1 MTFTAPPFRGHGRAV
16 AGSPVAGEAPDG
28 LLSWYGGGGR
38 SAAVAARVTPTGVPG
53 RLGEVDTVAHW
64 RALIVLGTAQ
74 FLMVLDTSVMNV
86 SISQLVEDFHT
97 EVTTIQAVITLY
109 ALVMAAFMM
118 IGGRLG
124 DILGRRRLFVLGLVV
139 YGIGSALTA
148 LAPTVWVLALG
159 WSVIEGL
166 GAALVLPAMAALVA
180 ESYHGRERAV
190 AYGVIG
196 GLAGAG
202 IAVGP
207 LLGGWVTT
215 YLSWRLVF
223 AGEVVVVAAILCFHR
238 VVAESVRADPR
249 PRLDVVGAALSAAGL
264 GLGVLGVLQS
274 SSWGWVQP
282 RNPPFTVLGFAPT
295 LFVIS
300 AGAVVLALFVH
311 WERRRDAHGADPLV
325 HLPLLSRPPLRSGL
339 MTLLSQNLI
348 LLGLFFTI
356 PLYLQVVQGF
366 DAFQTGLR
374 LLPVSITML
383 VTSMGAARLGRVAG
397 PRRVV
402 RLALVTLAAAIVWL
416 LATIEPVI
424 DDAQFA
430 GAMALLGVG
439 MGLLASQLGNVVQSS
454 ADEQERSEVGGLQ
467 FTAQNLGSALGTALI
482 GSLLIGALAN
492 AFTTHVEQNPSLSD
506 ETRHQTAIALEAGV
520 KFVPTD
526 QVRSAAERAG
536 LPPSEVDAVTD
547 SYASAQLDGLKAAI
561 LATGGIT
568 LAGFLVTTHLP
579 TARTGRPKHPESEDA
594 ADAPGPVR

>member
-1 MTFTAPPFRGHGRAV
+1 MT
-16 AGSPVAGEAPDG
+16 
-28 LLSWYGGGGR
+28 
-38 SAAVAARVTPTGVPG
+38 
-53 RLGEVDTVAHW
+53 HW

-86 SISQLVEDFHT
+86 SISQLVEDFDT
-97 EVTTIQAVITLY
+97 EVTAIQAVITLY
-109 ALVMAAFMM
+109 ALVMAAFMI
-118 IGGRLG
+118 IGGRFG
-124 DILGRRRLFVLGLVV
+124 DIFGRRRLFLVGLVV
-139 YGIGSALTA
+139 YGTGSALTA
-148 LAPTVWVLALG
+148 VAPTLWVLTLG

-166 GAALVLPAMAALVA
+166 GAAMVLPAMAALVA
-180 ESYHGRERAV
+180 ESYRGRDRAV

-215 YLSWRLVF
+215 YLTWRLVF
-223 AGEVVVVAAILCFHR
+223 AGEVVVVIAVLCFHR
-238 VVAESVRADPR
+238 VITEAPR
-249 PRLDVVGAALSAAGL
+249 TGPHPRLDGVGAVLSATGL
-264 GLGVLGVLQS
+264 ALGVLGVLQS
-274 SSWGWVQP
+274 STWGWVQP

-295 LFVIS
+295 LFVVG
-300 AGAVVLALFVH
+300 AGVAVLAVFVH
-311 WERRRDAHGADPLV
+311 WEKRRDARGAEPLV
-325 HLPLLSRPPLRSGL
+325 HLPLLRKPALRSGL
-339 MTLLSQNLI
+339 MSLLSQNLI

-374 LLPVSITML
+374 LLPVSVTML
-383 VTSMGAARLGRVAG
+383 AASMCAARLGRVAG

-416 LATIEPVI
+416 LATIDPVI

-454 ADEQERSEVGGLQ
+454 VGEEERSEAGGLQ

-482 GSLLIGALAN
+482 GSILIGALAH
-492 AFTTHVEQNPSLSD
+492 AFTAQVEDHPALSE
-506 ETRHQTAIALEAGV
+506 ETRQQTGVALEAGIT
-520 KFVPTD
+520 FVPTE

-536 LPPSEVDAVTD
+536 LPPPEVDALAD
-547 SYASAQLDGLKAAI
+547 SYASAQLNGLKAAI

-568 LAGFLVTTHLP
+568 LVSFLVTPHLP
-579 TARTGRPKHPESEDA
+579 NRRADRPQRSDTGAP
-594 ADAPGPVR
+594 ADATGSAG